1 MTEPT
6 SSVSSPGLR
15 DNTDEPWNRVITKKQ
30 IGYASLVCFIA
41 WVASVYDYTL
51 FGTLLPVIA
60 DDFGWSTAKATA
72 VNTWAT
78 IGVFFVSLVVGTML
92 DHFGRKKSLILL
104 VIGGAVSSG
113 LSGIAIGAASLVIIR
128 AFSGFAVSEEVVNAV
143 YLNEIYKKAKGR
155 GFMYSLVQ
163 SGWPVG
169 ALLAAGMTSL
179 LLPVVGWRGSF
190 FVAAC
195 ASIIVIVMAL
205 KLPESPIFAAMKEVE
220 RRRKS
225 GDAEGAA
232 RLAAEHDVEVNTG
245 NNLGLKGV
253 LVPELR
259 RHTISLSL
267 VWLFSWMAIQVFAV
281 LGTTVLVEAKGV
293 SFESSLYVLILAN
306 AVGFVGYLTH
316 GWVGDRIGRRNTV
329 LMGFLLGGVASLLML
344 LGPASD
350 GYVYLMYAVT
360 LFFLLGP
367 FAAILFY
374 MGESFPPH
382 VRGTGANVAH
392 VMAPV
397 GAIVGSG
404 LVSLLLTMGVT
415 MTWAAILAGSLPLIL
430 SGLLMFGTRHVDH
443 RQHDAIEEA
452 VA

>member
-1 MTEPT
+1 MTEPNST
-6 SSVSSPGLR
+6 VPSGARS
-15 DNTDEPWNRVITKKQ
+15 DADEPWNAVITKKQ

-60 DDFGWSTAKATA
+60 DDFGWSAAKATA
-72 VNTWAT
+72 INTWAT
-78 IGVFFVSLVVGTML
+78 IGVFVVSLVVGTLL
-92 DHFGRKKSLILL
+92 DRFGRKKTLILL

-113 LSGIAIGAASLVIIR
+113 LSGIAMGAASMVIIR

-195 ASIIVIVMAL
+195 ASIIVIVMAV
-205 KLPESPIFAAMKEVE
+205 KLPESPVFAAIKEVE

-232 RLAAEHDVEVNTG
+232 KLATEHDVEVDTG
-245 NNLGLKGV
+245 SNLGLKGV
-253 LVPELR
+253 FAPELR

-293 SFESSLYVLILAN
+293 SFENSLYVLILAN
-306 AVGFVGYLTH
+306 AVGFVGYLSH
-316 GWVGDRIGRRNTV
+316 GLVGDRIGRRNTV
-329 LMGFLLGGVASLLML
+329 LMGFLLGGIASILML

-350 GYVYLMYAVT
+350 GFVYLMYAIT

-374 MGESFPPH
+374 MGESFPAH
-382 VRGTGANVAH
+382 VRGTGTNVAH

-404 LVSLLLTMGVT
+404 LVSVLLTIGVS
-415 MTWAAILAGSLPLIL
+415 MTWAAILAGSLPLVL

-443 RQHDAIEEA
+443 LEHDSLEEA

>member
-6 SSVSSPGLR
+6 STAPSGARS
-15 DNTDEPWNRVITKKQ
+15 DADEPWNAVITKKQ

-60 DDFGWSTAKATA
+60 DDFGWSAAKATA
-72 VNTWAT
+72 INTWAT
-78 IGVFFVSLVVGTML
+78 IGVFVVSLVVGTLL
-92 DHFGRKKSLILL
+92 DRFGRKKTLILL

-113 LSGIAIGAASLVIIR
+113 LSGIAMGAASMVIIR

-195 ASIIVIVMAL
+195 ASIIVIVMAV
-205 KLPESPIFAAMKEVE
+205 KLPESPVFAAIKEVE
-220 RRRKS
+220 RRRKA
-225 GDAEGAA
+225 GDAEGATK
-232 RLAAEHDVEVNTG
+232 LAAEHDVEVDTG
-245 NNLGLKGV
+245 SNLGLKGV
-253 LVPELR
+253 FAPELR

-293 SFESSLYVLILAN
+293 SFENSLYVLILAN
-306 AVGFVGYLTH
+306 AVGFVGYLSH
-316 GWVGDRIGRRNTV
+316 GLVGDRIGRRNTV
-329 LMGFLLGGVASLLML
+329 LMGFLLGGIASILML

-350 GYVYLMYAVT
+350 GFVYLMYAIT

-374 MGESFPPH
+374 MGESFPAH
-382 VRGTGANVAH
+382 VRGTGTNVAH

-404 LVSLLLTMGVT
+404 LVSVLLTIGVS
-415 MTWAAILAGSLPLIL
+415 MTWAAILAGSLPLVL

-443 RQHDAIEEA
+443 LEHDTLEEA

>member
-1 MTEPT
+1 MAEPNSVTT
-6 SSVSSPGLR
+6 SEA
-15 DNTDEPWNRVITKKQ
+15 TQHADEPWNAVITKKQ

-60 DDFGWSTAKATA
+60 EDFGWSAAKATA
-72 VNTWAT
+72 INTYAT
-78 IGVFFVSLVVGTML
+78 IGVFLVSLVVGFL
-92 DHFGRKKSLILL
+92 IDRYGRKKTLIML

-113 LSGIAIGAASLVIIR
+113 LSGVAIGAASMVIIR

-195 ASIIVIVMAL
+195 ASIIVIVMAI
-205 KLPESPIFAAMKEVE
+205 KLPESPIFAAIKEVE
-220 RRRKS
+220 RRRKT

-232 RLAAEHDVEVNTG
+232 KLAAEQDIEVDTG
-245 NNLGLKGV
+245 SNMGLKGV
-253 LVPELR
+253 FAPELR
-259 RHTISLSL
+259 CHTISLSL

-293 SFESSLYVLILAN
+293 SFENSLYVLILAN
-306 AVGFVGYLTH
+306 AVGFVGYLSH
-316 GWVGDRIGRRNTV
+316 GLVGDRIGRRNTV
-329 LMGFLLGGVASLLML
+329 LMGFLLGGLASIVML
-344 LGPASD
+344 LGPADDSFI
-350 GYVYLMYAVT
+350 YVLYAIT

-382 VRGTGANVAH
+382 LRGTGTNVAH
-392 VMAPV
+392 VMAPL
-397 GAIVGSG
+397 GAIIGSG
-404 LVSLLLTMGVT
+404 LVSILLTVGVP
-415 MTWAAILAGSLPLIL
+415 MTWAAILAGSLPLVL

-443 RQHDAIEEA
+443 LENDPTEEA